1 MENGPANRI
10 RREKSATVSG
20 LNLRASNERAH
31 ELNLIQQFPACPA
44 YKAIT
49 ANFAKN
55 HTAIRAL
62 ELSKNRFK
70 KIRHEESAS
79 RRERGQRRIVALR
92 ELNQI
97 VTQRRQIVFPGK
109 NAGAQRELR
118 IGALHGIFEEP
129 SHARH
134 HLEIANCRP
143 SDGVTHGI
151 RFRYKLFHHFQ
162 KLGFELGIVDGQNE
176 MREAAL
182 VHESAY

>member
-1 MENGPANRI
+1 MENGPAIRI
-10 RREKSATVSG
+10 RREKRATVSG
-20 LNLRASNERAH
+20 LNLRASTERAPD
-31 ELNLIQQFPACPA
+31 LNLIQQSPACHA

-109 NAGAQRELR
+109 NAGAQPKLTLR
-118 IGALHGIFEEP
+118 AMHYIFEDP
-129 SHARH
+129 PNPRH
-134 HLEIANCRP
+134 HLNIPN
-143 SDGVTHGI
+143 S
-151 RFRYKLFHHFQ
+151 
-162 KLGFELGIVDGQNE
+162 
-176 MREAAL
+176 
-182 VHESAY
+182 